1 MKLYKIVGLGCGLGD
16 AALPL
21 ALLCPGVEVL
31 VFENVG
37 EVSILGG
44 EEVVGLFVSV
54 ALAVEEY
61 FDFLAGGAD

>member
-1 MKLYKIVGLGCGLGD
+1 MKLYKIVGLGCGLSD

>member
-16 AALPL
+16 VALPL

>member
-1 MKLYKIVGLGCGLGD
+1 M
-16 AALPL
+16 
-21 ALLCPGVEVL
+21 
-31 VFENVG
+31 VFENVS